1 MKPFVRFCA
10 KGESCEQLNQLN
22 MVITNEICIC
32 REQTDFENV
41 RNFVDM
47 ETAVQYKNA
56 IYNFNFSNS

>member
-1 MKPFVRFCA
+1 
-10 KGESCEQLNQLN
+10 

-32 REQTDFENV
+32 REQTDFEIV

-56 IYNFNFSNS
+56 IYNFNFSNP